1 MKHGSRHGR
10 DECRAA
16 LIAPNRYVQGRGI
29 LSSLGRYVGELGRD
43 ALAIADERVRELL
56 RENVVQSFAVTT

>member
-1 MKHGSRHGR
+1 MA
-10 DECRAA
+10 ETNVVQA

-56 RENVVQSFAVTT
+56 RENVVQPFAVTT